1 MADEEKKKIHD
12 LVTKTLDEHELVWR
26 LRDVGLWPD
35 NEPVP
40 EEPKGA
46 QEERA
51 EIEAELAQLRK
62 QSAKVADPQ
71 KALAQERVRRWHE
84 SKKRRALSKA
94 EREAKAKA
102 RREEWKAERALTIV
116 HAGDGVSAG
125 LQNKESDAAL
135 LERRGL
141 PVLHDG
147 ADLARAMGIEL
158 SALRWL
164 TYHRRAAALLHY
176 HRYGIPKKTGGIRAI
191 SAPKPALAKAQAWV
205 LANILNKLEPEPD
218 AHGFVRRRSILTNAL
233 PHVAR
238 AVVVNLDLSGF
249 FPTLTFRRVKG
260 LFGKLGYSEH
270 AATVL
275 ALLTTEPPRAHAELD
290 GKVWG
295 VALGERVLPQGAC
308 TSPALTNAICRR
320 LDRRLRGLAA
330 RHGFEYTRYADD
342 LTFSGDDRSAASE
355 GARRKVGL
363 LLKSVRS
370 ILLDEGFVE
379 HPEKTR
385 VMGQGRRQEVT
396 GVVVNAKPSLGREER
411 RRLRA
416 ILHNA
421 ARHGLA
427 SQNREQHPDFAGHLR
442 GLVSFA
448 CMLEPERAAEW
459 KAALARAL
467 G

>member
-35 NEPVP
+35 DVPVP
-40 EEPKGA
+40 EEPKAA

-51 EIEAELAQLRK
+51 EIEAELAELRK
-62 QSAKVADPQ
+62 QSAKIADPD

-125 LQNKESDAAL
+125 LQNKQSDAAL
-135 LERRGL
+135 LARRGL
-141 PVLHDG
+141 PVLQDG
-147 ADLARAMGIEL
+147 ADLAQAMGIEL

-191 SAPKPALAKAQAWV
+191 SAPKPALAKAQEWV
-205 LANILNKLEPEPD
+205 LANVLNRLEPEPD

-270 AATVL
+270 VSTVL
-275 ALLTTEPPRAHAELD
+275 ALLTTEPPRARAELD

-330 RHGFEYTRYADD
+330 
-342 LTFSGDDRSAASE
+342 L
-355 GARRKVGL
+355 
-363 LLKSVRS
+363 
-370 ILLDEGFVE
+370 
-379 HPEKTR
+379 
-385 VMGQGRRQEVT
+385 
-396 GVVVNAKPSLGREER
+396 REER
-411 RRLRA
+411 SIKKKDWIKQTLSLGQKMFLAGELEQRESISRPKLE
-416 ILHNA
+416 NA
-421 ARHGLA
+421 L
-427 SQNREQHPDFAGHLR
+427 
-442 GLVSFA
+442 
-448 CMLEPERAAEW
+448 
-459 KAALARAL
+459 AALKDFDLVKLTSDTIEAGPAL
-467 G
+467 ADEGALAAFEQRVTKYLS